1 MWRTF
6 GETSLALK
14 AVMMSGDPDVV
25 TKAEGILA
33 ETKRALYGLLASAP
47 GEETTTAE

>member
-1 MWRTF
+1 M
-6 GETSLALK
+6 L
-14 AVMMSGDPDVV
+14 SGDPELV
-25 TKAEGILA
+25 TKAEAILA